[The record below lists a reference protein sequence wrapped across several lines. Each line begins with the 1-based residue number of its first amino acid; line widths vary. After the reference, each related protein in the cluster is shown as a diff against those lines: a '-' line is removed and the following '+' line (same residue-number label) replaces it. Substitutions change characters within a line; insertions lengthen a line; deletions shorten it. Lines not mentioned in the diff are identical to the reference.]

1 MIIFLGKEKNID
13 RFALRRKLSN
23 RTLHAQTECK
33 DMALSFS
40 RRFCSGD
47 GNNLG
52 KVDRVWKRWSMGIE
66 LAFLLKKVYANS
78 TDENVLLMAEPCPA
92 QGGRMMVFLS
102 GFSGC
107 LAPRFT
113 LVHIF

>member
-1 MIIFLGKEKNID
+1 MIFFFLGKEKNID
-13 RFALRRKLSN
+13 CFALSRKLSN
-23 RTLHAQTECK
+23 GTLHAQTECK

-52 KVDRVWKRWSMGIE
+52 KVGRVWKRW
-66 LAFLLKKVYANS
+66 FLLKKVYANS

-107 LAPRFT
+107 LAPCFT

>member
-1 MIIFLGKEKNID
+1 
-13 RFALRRKLSN
+13 
-23 RTLHAQTECK
+23 
-33 DMALSFS
+33 
-40 RRFCSGD
+40 
-47 GNNLG
+47 
-52 KVDRVWKRWSMGIE
+52 MGIE